1 MGEELSE
8 KGKGNLKKYPIYVR
22 NELYAAVKSINLK
35 RVEGNKK
42 LKMRW

>member
-8 KGKGNLKKYPIYVR
+8 RGKGNPLYVR